1 MALGDNTNYL
11 SDLIN
16 LGTDAQ
22 SNLYELTF
30 TGGVFSSDSAL
41 TIRNAGI
48 TLPERKQGTHDV
60 KYLTTSVTL
69 PAASYEETKTA
80 TITFRLDQNYDVYRK
95 LLNQQ
100 KKVYAPSL
108 SYANPDPSTSNDTFT
123 ITVAA
128 ITDVSAKTKVDMYK
142 LVNCYIK
149 KVKLDTNFSYD
160 SATPMTV
167 SIDIWYQKRTD
178 WAYETPTPATTPSSS
193 ATTPQVVGAG
203 DGTIRA

>member
-16 LGTDAQ
+16 LGADAQ

-30 TGGVFSSDSAL
+30 TGGEFSGYTAL

-80 TITFRLDQNYDVYRK
+80 TITFRLDQNYDVYKK

-108 SYANPDPSTSNDTFT
+108 SYANPSATNATFD
-123 ITVAA
+123 INVAA
-128 ITDVSAKTKVDMYK
+128 ITNISTKTKIDMYK
-142 LVNCYIK
+142 LENCYIK

-160 SATPMTV
+160 NATPMTV
-167 SIDIWYQKRTD
+167 SMDIWYQKRKD
-178 WAYETPTPATTPSSS
+178 WAYETPTPASSAASASS
-193 ATTPQVVGAG
+193 ATTTPSTEG
-203 DGTIRA
+203 

>member
-16 LGTDAQ
+16 LGADAQ

-30 TGGVFSSDSAL
+30 TGGEFSGYTAL

-60 KYLTTSVTL
+60 KYLKTPVTL

-80 TITFRLDQNYDVYRK
+80 TITFRLDQNYDVYKK

-108 SYANPDPSTSNDTFT
+108 SYANPSATNATFD
-123 ITVAA
+123 INVAA
-128 ITDVSAKTKVDMYK
+128 ITDISAKTKIDMYK
-142 LVNCYIK
+142 LENCYIK
-149 KVKLDTNFSYD
+149 TVKLDTGFSYD
-160 SATPMTV
+160 NATPMTV
-167 SIDIWYQKRTD
+167 SMDIWYQKRKD
-178 WAYETPTPATTPSSS
+178 WAYETPTPASS
-193 ATTPQVVGAG
+193 ATTTPSTEG
-203 DGTIRA
+203 

>member
-16 LGTDAQ
+16 LGADAQ

-30 TGGVFSSDSAL
+30 TGGEFSGYTAL

-80 TITFRLDQNYDVYRK
+80 TITFRLDQNYDVYQK

-108 SYANPDPSTSNDTFT
+108 SYANPSAANATFD
-123 ITVAA
+123 INVAA
-128 ITDVSAKTKVDMYK
+128 ITNIATKTKIDMYK
-142 LVNCYIK
+142 LKNCYIK

-160 SATPMTV
+160 SAAPMTV
-167 SIDIWYQKRTD
+167 SIDVWYQERED
-178 WAYETPTPATTPSSS
+178 WAYKTSTPSSPTTAATAPSTTSS
-193 ATTPQVVGAG
+193 ATTSPS
-203 DGTIRA
+203 TES

>member
-16 LGTDAQ
+16 LGADAQ

-30 TGGVFSSDSAL
+30 TGGEFSGYTAL

-80 TITFRLDQNYDVYRK
+80 TITFRLDQNYDVYQK

-108 SYANPDPSTSNDTFT
+108 SYANPSVANATFD
-123 ITVAA
+123 INVAA
-128 ITDVSAKTKVDMYK
+128 ITNISTKTKIDMYK
-142 LVNCYIK
+142 LENCYIK

-167 SIDIWYQKRTD
+167 SMDIWYQKRKD
-178 WAYETPTPATTPSSS
+178 WAYETPAAPTASSTTASS
-193 ATTPQVVGAG
+193 AATSPSTES
-203 DGTIRA
+203 

>member
-16 LGTDAQ
+16 LGADAQ

-30 TGGVFSSDSAL
+30 TGGEFSGYTAL

-80 TITFRLDQNYDVYRK
+80 TITFRLDQNYDVYKK

-108 SYANPDPSTSNDTFT
+108 SYANPSATNATFD
-123 ITVAA
+123 INVAA
-128 ITDVSAKTKVDMYK
+128 ITDISAKTKIDMYK
-142 LVNCYIK
+142 LENCYIK
-149 KVKLDTNFSYD
+149 TVKLDTGFSYD
-160 SATPMTV
+160 NATPMTV
-167 SIDIWYQKRTD
+167 SMDIWYQKRKD
-178 WAYETPTPATTPSSS
+178 WTYETPTPASS
-193 ATTPQVVGAG
+193 ATTTPSTEG
-203 DGTIRA
+203 

>member
-16 LGTDAQ
+16 LGADAQ

-30 TGGVFSSDSAL
+30 SGGEFDESTAL

-80 TITFRLDQNYDVYRK
+80 TITFRLDQNYDVYKK

-108 SYANPDPSTSNDTFT
+108 SYANPSATNATFD
-123 ITVAA
+123 INVAA
-128 ITDVSAKTKVDMYK
+128 ITDISAKTKIDMYK
-142 LVNCYIK
+142 LENCYIK

-160 SATPMTV
+160 NATPMTV
-167 SIDIWYQKRTD
+167 SMDIWYQKRKD
-178 WAYETPTPATTPSSS
+178 WAYETPTPASS
-193 ATTPQVVGAG
+193 ATTPSTEG
-203 DGTIRA
+203 

>member
-16 LGTDAQ
+16 LGADAQ

-30 TGGVFSSDSAL
+30 TGGEFSGYTAL

-80 TITFRLDQNYDVYRK
+80 TITFRLDQNYDVYKK

-108 SYANPDPSTSNDTFT
+108 SYANPSATNATFD
-123 ITVAA
+123 INVAA
-128 ITDVSAKTKVDMYK
+128 ITDISAKTKIDMYK
-142 LVNCYIK
+142 LENCYIK
-149 KVKLDTNFSYD
+149 TVKLDTSFSYD
-160 SATPMTV
+160 NATPMTV
-167 SIDIWYQKRTD
+167 SMDIWYQKRKD
-178 WAYETPTPATTPSSS
+178 WAYETPVPASS
-193 ATTPQVVGAG
+193 ATTTPSTEG
-203 DGTIRA
+203 

>member
-16 LGTDAQ
+16 LGADAQ

-30 TGGVFSSDSAL
+30 TGGEFSGYTAL

-80 TITFRLDQNYDVYRK
+80 TITFRLDQNYDVYKK

-108 SYANPDPSTSNDTFT
+108 SYANPSAANATFD
-123 ITVAA
+123 INVAA
-128 ITDVSAKTKVDMYK
+128 ITNIAAKTKIDMYK
-142 LVNCYIK
+142 LENCYIK

-160 SATPMTV
+160 NATPMTV
-167 SIDIWYQKRTD
+167 SMDIWYQKRKD
-178 WAYETPTPATTPSSS
+178 WAYETPTPASS
-193 ATTPQVVGAG
+193 ATTPSTEG
-203 DGTIRA
+203 

>member
-16 LGTDAQ
+16 LGADAQ

-30 TGGVFSSDSAL
+30 TGGEFSGYTAL

-80 TITFRLDQNYDVYRK
+80 TITFRLDQNYDVYKK

-108 SYANPDPSTSNDTFT
+108 SYANPSATNATFD
-123 ITVAA
+123 INVAA
-128 ITDVSAKTKVDMYK
+128 ITDISAKTKIDMYK
-142 LVNCYIK
+142 LENCYIK
-149 KVKLDTNFSYD
+149 TVKLDTSFSYD
-160 SATPMTV
+160 NATPMTV
-167 SIDIWYQKRTD
+167 SMDIWYQKRKD
-178 WAYETPTPATTPSSS
+178 WAYETPASASS
-193 ATTPQVVGAG
+193 ATTPSTEG
-203 DGTIRA
+203 

>member
-16 LGTDAQ
+16 LGADAQ

-30 TGGVFSSDSAL
+30 TGGEFSGYTAL

-80 TITFRLDQNYDVYRK
+80 TITFRLDQNYDVYNK

-108 SYANPDPSTSNDTFT
+108 SYANPSATNATFD
-123 ITVAA
+123 INVAA
-128 ITDVSAKTKVDMYK
+128 ITDISAKTKIDMYK
-142 LVNCYIK
+142 LENCYIK

-160 SATPMTV
+160 NATPMTV
-167 SIDIWYQKRTD
+167 SMDIWYQKRKD
-178 WAYETPTPATTPSSS
+178 WAYETPAPASSTSTTPS
-193 ATTPQVVGAG
+193 TEG
-203 DGTIRA
+203 

>member
-16 LGTDAQ
+16 LGADAQ

-30 TGGVFSSDSAL
+30 TGGEFSGYTAL

-80 TITFRLDQNYDVYRK
+80 TIRFRLDQNYDVYKK
-95 LLNQQ
+95 LLKQQ
-100 KKVYAPSL
+100 KKVYGPSI
-108 SYANPDPSTSNDTFT
+108 SYANPSAENATFN
-123 ITVAA
+123 IKVAA
-128 ITDVSAKTKVDMYK
+128 ITDTSSMSTIDMYV
-142 LVNCYIK
+142 LSNCYIK
-149 KVKLDTNFSYD
+149 AVKLDTALSYD
-160 SATPMTV
+160 DATPMTV
-167 SIDIWYQKRTD
+167 SMDIWYQKRED
-178 WAYETPTPATTPSSS
+178 WAYGTLLTSATTTPSTES
-193 ATTPQVVGAG
+193 
-203 DGTIRA
+203 

>member
-16 LGTDAQ
+16 LGADAQ

-30 TGGVFSSDSAL
+30 TGGEFSGYTAL

-80 TITFRLDQNYDVYRK
+80 TITFRLDQNYDVYKK

-108 SYANPDPSTSNDTFT
+108 SYANPSAANATFD
-123 ITVAA
+123 INVAA
-128 ITDVSAKTKVDMYK
+128 ITNISTKTKIDMYK
-142 LVNCYIK
+142 LENCYIK

-160 SATPMTV
+160 NATPMTV
-167 SIDIWYQKRTD
+167 SMDIWYQKRKD
-178 WAYETPTPATTPSSS
+178 WAYETPTPASS
-193 ATTPQVVGAG
+193 ATTPSTEG
-203 DGTIRA
+203 

>member
-16 LGTDAQ
+16 LGADAQ

-30 TGGVFSSDSAL
+30 TGGEFSGYTAL

-80 TITFRLDQNYDVYRK
+80 TITFRLDQNYDVYKK

-108 SYANPDPSTSNDTFT
+108 SYANPSATNATFD
-123 ITVAA
+123 INVAA
-128 ITDVSAKTKVDMYK
+128 ITDISAKTKIDMYK
-142 LVNCYIK
+142 LENCYIK
-149 KVKLDTNFSYD
+149 TVKLDTSFSYD
-160 SATPMTV
+160 NAAPMTV
-167 SIDIWYQKRTD
+167 SMDIWYQKRKD
-178 WAYETPTPATTPSSS
+178 WAYETPTSASSASTTPS
-193 ATTPQVVGAG
+193 TEG
-203 DGTIRA
+203 